1 MASSA
6 PAPPVVQ
13 KFKPTGGSV
22 VGYASIVLLGAAV
35 VVTLVSEPNLLGV
48 RVALGILLLMLLT
61 WIALLR
67 PRADATRETLR
78 LRNLISDHHVPLA
91 RIDAVAVRQMLLV
104 WVGTDR
110 YACVGIGRS
119 ARQLMGNKRKRGPM
133 AVLGIE
139 QTDDRMGLGQSP
151 QVGDGS
157 VDYATFVE
165 NRIEDLARSA
175 RRDLPEEP
183 AEVRREWARPEITA
197 LVVVGTM
204 FVLSLVIG

>member
-13 KFKPTGGSV
+13 KFKPTGGSI

-67 PRADATRETLR
+67 PRADATRDTLR

-91 RIDAVAVRQMLLV
+91 RIDGVAVRQMLLV
-104 WVGTDR
+104 WVGEDR
-110 YACVGIGRS
+110 YTCVGIGRS

-139 QTDDRMGLGQSP
+139 QTDDRMGMGQSP
-151 QVGDGS
+151 QVDSS
-157 VDYATFVE
+157 VDYASFVE

-183 AEVRREWARPEITA
+183 AAVRREWARPEITA
-197 LVVVGTM
+197 LSVVVAL

>member
-6 PAPPVVQ
+6 PATPVVQ

-22 VGYASIVLLGAAV
+22 VGYASIVVLGAAV
-35 VVTLVSEPNLLGV
+35 VVTVVSEPNLLGV
-48 RVALGILLLMLLT
+48 RVVLGLLLLMLLT

-78 LRNLISDHHVPLA
+78 LRNLLSDHHLPLA
-91 RIDAVAVRQMLLV
+91 HIDAVVVRQMLLV
-104 WVGTDR
+104 WVGKDR

-139 QTDDRMGLGQSP
+139 QTDDRMALGQSEE
-151 QVGDGS
+151 VGTSG
-157 VDYATFVE
+157 DYASFVE
-165 NRIEDLARSA
+165 TRIEDLARSA
-175 RRDLPEEP
+175 RRDLPDQS
-183 AEVRREWARPEITA
+183 AEVRREWALPEIAA
-197 LVVVGTM
+197 LVVVAVL
-204 FVLSLVIG
+204 FVLSLVLG

>member
-6 PAPPVVQ
+6 PATPVVQ

-22 VGYASIVLLGAAV
+22 VGYASIVVLGAAV
-35 VVTLVSEPNLLGV
+35 VVTAVSEPNLLGV
-48 RVALGILLLMLLT
+48 RVVLGLLLLMLLT

-67 PRADATRETLR
+67 PRADATRDTLR
-78 LRNLISDHHVPLA
+78 LRNLLSDHHVPLA
-91 RIDAVAVRQMLLV
+91 HIDEVSVRQMLLV
-104 WVGTDR
+104 WVGQDR

-119 ARQLMGNKRKRGPM
+119 ARQLLGNKRKRGPM

-139 QTDDRMGLGQSP
+139 QTDDRMALGQSEEI
-151 QVGDGS
+151 GTSG
-157 VDYATFVE
+157 DYATFVE
-165 NRIEDLARSA
+165 TRIEDLARSA
-175 RRDLPEEP
+175 RRDLPDQP

-197 LVVVGTM
+197 LLVVAVL